1 MSRVTS
7 FERSFGEFSDVFTA
21 FGDVLLVLAYVLVAG
36 TAIVSGIVSG
46 PLQVILA
53 APLVT
58 FLPGYALVAVL
69 FPARDPGETANV
81 TRHSQPT
88 SHVRGV
94 SWLERVFLSVGSTV
108 ALVPL
113 LALAMS
119 RLGIPLDTTPIVAA
133 LVLVSGVGILTGA
146 FRRLQLP
153 DTDRFALPTDR
164 WYDELRAATADAN
177 HNTDTVLNVVLA
189 LLVVASVGALA
200 FGLAAPQSGES
211 FTEAALLGEDGSE
224 LVAGNYSTELTR
236 GDATNL
242 TLTVENHEG
251 TQTNYTAVAVLE
263 RVETNNGSVTVLE
276 RSELDR
282 TSLTVPDGETQ
293 ESTLTANPGMLGE
306 DLRLNVLVYEGEPP
320 ARVAPETAD
329 NHLFL
334 WVDVTESSADTAAA
348 SAAVPVTGDGA

>member
-1 MSRVTS
+1 MSRVTGFDS
-7 FERSFGEFSDVFTA
+7 SFGGFSDVFTA
-21 FGDVLLVLAYVLVAG
+21 FGDVLLVLAYVLVVG
-36 TAIVSGIVSG
+36 TSIVSGIVNG
-46 PLQVILA
+46 PLQVVLA

-69 FPARDPGETANV
+69 FPARDPGETTNV

-94 SWLERVFLSVGSTV
+94 SWLERVALSVGATV

-113 LALAMS
+113 LALTMS
-119 RLGIPLDTTPIVAA
+119 VLGVPFDTTPIVAA
-133 LVLVSGVGILTGA
+133 LLLVTGVGILTGA
-146 FRRLQLP
+146 LRRLQLP
-153 DTDRFALPTDR
+153 DTDRFALPASR
-164 WYDELRAATADAN
+164 WYDELRAATVDADHSA
-177 HNTDTVLNVVLA
+177 DTVLNVVLA

-211 FTEAALLGEDGSE
+211 FTEAALLSGDGGQ
-224 LVAGNYSTELTR
+224 LVAGNYTTNLTR
-236 GDATNL
+236 GEATNL
-242 TLTVENHEG
+242 TLTVENQEG
-251 TQTNYTAVAVLE
+251 NQTNYTAVAVLE

-282 TSLTVPDGETQ
+282 ASLTVPDGETQ
-293 ESTLTANPGMLGE
+293 NQTLTANPEMLGE

-329 NHLFL
+329 KHLFL
-334 WVDVTESSADTAAA
+334 WVDVTESSADTATA
-348 SAAVPVTGDGA
+348 SAAVPVTGDGS